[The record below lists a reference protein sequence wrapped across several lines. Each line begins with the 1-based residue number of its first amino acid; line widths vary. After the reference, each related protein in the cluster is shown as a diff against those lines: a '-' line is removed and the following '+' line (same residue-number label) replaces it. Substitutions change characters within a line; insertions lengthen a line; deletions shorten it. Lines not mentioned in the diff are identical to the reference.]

1 MSAIIC
7 AAVGTTAIFLAVEL
21 HSSYSAARESLPST
35 LTIYCLSF
43 AMACSPYF
51 VLQQVVRIERRLLLA
66 IVEFVAVILPA
77 PVLFFTWRHS
87 EGFSFLAIPLQLILA
102 LIFLTISLIL
112 DSRAQS
118 NRATRP

>member
-7 AAVGTTAIFLAVEL
+7 AAVGATAIFLAVEL

-77 PVLFFTWRHS
+77 PVFFTWRHS